1 MVGVIT
7 AEGGRR
13 GLNIDRHGFGTV
25 RGFST
30 APAQGGNAKEDSGDV
45 ADAVGDTVVP
55 SDDQGKGEGEKG
67 SDTPASEE
75 AASVNEEGADVSNDE
90 YNPLE
95 NLPDDDGDPGPPPP
109 LDPSIVTEPPPK
121 VGGKDQS

>member
-1 MVGVIT
+1 MMGVIA

-30 APAQGGNAKEDSGDV
+30 APAEGGNAKEESGDV
-45 ADAVGDTVVP
+45 TDGVGDEVAP
-55 SDDQGKGEGEKG
+55 SDDQGKGEKG

-75 AASVNEEGADVSNDE
+75 AASVDEEGADVSKDK

-109 LDPSIVTEPPPK
+109 VDPSIVTEPPPK
-121 VGGKDQS
+121 VGGKDKS